1 MNKNK
6 KSVLVIGFNTRPLAY
21 SLSIAGYEVYV
32 VDFFGDLDLYPYVN
46 DCIIITEM
54 LGASYHTIKDS
65 YSKFLTK
72 FTLKILNKYPKI
84 DFLIIGSGLDDAFQE
99 RETILKEIENRKL
112 GIISLNNEIKVIKK
126 ARDIEDLYKILIKE
140 KYKVPFTISLETC
153 KNNYNNLQ
161 FPFILKKKR
170 SSGGINVHKVDNKE
184 NFSFLLNRLENID
197 FTPSDWLIQEY
208 IEGLPISCTIISNGE
223 DPQILSINRQIIGE
237 KYLNAPSEFMYCG
250 NIVPANL
257 LKSDDD
263 LITSISLQLAKSLN
277 LKGINGFDFVLKDHF
292 PYLMEINP
300 RIPGSIRASE
310 SALNLNLLDLHIRS
324 FDRNQWESIREEI
337 LKRKITNFTTKLILY
352 SPKNLNSIDLKKINE
367 LEYVHDKTDPNKGAS
382 KGEPVCTILYKD
394 KTFSDSY
401 FGALKVVDKI
411 YKIIQ

>member
-1 MNKNK
+1 K
-6 KSVLVIGFNTRPLAY
+6 
-21 SLSIAGYEVYV
+21 
-32 VDFFGDLDLYPYVN
+32 

-54 LGASYHTIKDS
+54 LGVSYHTIKDS
-65 YSKFLTK
+65 YSNFLVN

-84 DFLIIGSGLDDAFQE
+84 DILIIGSGLDDAFNE
-99 RETILKEIENRKL
+99 RETILKEIENRKFR
-112 GIISLNNEIKVIKK
+112 IISLNNEILVIKK
-126 ARDIEDLYKILIKE
+126 ARDIEDVYKILIKE
-140 KYKVPFTISLETC
+140 NYKVPFTISLESC
-153 KNNYNNLQ
+153 KNKYNNLQ

-170 SSGGINVHKVDNKE
+170 SSGGINVYKVDNKE
-184 NFSFLLNRLENID
+184 DLSFLLNRLENIE

-208 IEGLPISCTIISNGE
+208 IEGLPISCTIISNGV

-237 KYLNAPSEFMYCG
+237 RYLNAPSEFMYCG

-257 LKSDDD
+257 LKSDND
-263 LITSISLQLAKSLN
+263 LISLISLQLAKLLK
-277 LKGINGFDFVLKDHF
+277 LKGINGFDFVLKDHY

-324 FDRNQWESIREEI
+324 FDENQWKSIREEI

-352 SPKNLNSIDLKKINE
+352 SRKNLNSIDLKKINE

-382 KGEPVCTILYKD
+382 RGDPVCTILYKD